1 MKWAAG
7 DHLLRSILR
16 KREAP
21 LSNSNR
27 VVSKFYFARSRK
39 HLIDTT
45 DMSRFAAKE
54 ITVIYLSFTNVR
66 ISIALPGGGVSLEGG
81 TRGTYSGK

>member
-7 DHLLRSILR
+7 DHLLRSISR

-21 LSNSNR
+21 LSNSDR
-27 VVSKFYFARSRK
+27 VVSEFYFARSRK
-39 HLIDTT
+39 YLIDTT

-81 TRGTYSGK
+81 ARGTYSGK

>member
-1 MKWAAG
+1 
-7 DHLLRSILR
+7 
-16 KREAP
+16 
-21 LSNSNR
+21 
-27 VVSKFYFARSRK
+27 
-39 HLIDTT
+39 LIDTT
-45 DMSRFAAKE
+45 DMSRFSAKE

>member
-7 DHLLRSILR
+7 DHLLRSISR

-21 LSNSNR
+21 LSNSDR
-27 VVSKFYFARSRK
+27 VVSELYFASSRK
-39 HLIDTT
+39 RLIDTT

-54 ITVIYLSFTNVR
+54 ITAIYLSFTNIR

>member
-1 MKWAAG
+1 M
-7 DHLLRSILR
+7 
-16 KREAP
+16 
-21 LSNSNR
+21 
-27 VVSKFYFARSRK
+27 
-39 HLIDTT
+39 DTT

-66 ISIALPGGGVSLEGG
+66 ISIALPPGGGVSLEGG